1 MSQWLQHAL
10 VCACLL
16 CLSLAP
22 ASAEDPDR
30 DYLLDIWGTDDGL
43 PSATVTG
50 ITQTKDGYLWCSTH
64 DGAVRFDGVRFL
76 RIGPDEP
83 ADQDANRVLC
93 LHADRRGQLW
103 LGTDGA
109 GLFRYDNGKF
119 TVFAEPRGASA
130 NSIRTVCCR
139 RRERNSNSSEKSIS
153 VPSGC
158 GWKLQR
164 LDSVR
169 NGPSIPVVA
178 MRGPVGS
185 SGVST
190 TRDTN
195 FS

>member
-50 ITQTKDGYLWCSTH
+50 ITQTRDGYLWCSTH

-93 LHADRRGQLW
+93 LHADRRGPEAAA
-103 LGTDGA
+103 LGGIPP
-109 GLFRYDNGKF
+109 N
-119 TVFAEPRGASA
+119 
-130 NSIRTVCCR
+130 IR
-139 RRERNSNSSEKSIS
+139 RRGGAARTAESRRS
-153 VPSGC
+153 
-158 GWKLQR
+158 
-164 LDSVR
+164 
-169 NGPSIPVVA
+169 
-178 MRGPVGS
+178 
-185 SGVST
+185 
-190 TRDTN
+190 
-195 FS
+195 

>member
-64 DGAVRFDGVRFL
+64 DGAGRFDGVRFL

-83 ADQDANRVLC
+83 PDQDANRVLC

-130 NSIRTVCCR
+130 NSIRAITEDSAGDIWLATKGGLGRVSNGNTR
-139 RRERNSNSSEKSIS
+139 WFTGAQGYTNS
-153 VPSGC
+153 VASG
-158 GWKLQR
+158 WNL
-164 LDSVR
+164 
-169 NGPSIPVVA
+169 A
-178 MRGPVGS
+178 
-185 SGVST
+185 
-190 TRDTN
+190 
-195 FS
+195 